1 MRFSIVLFC
10 VLILVGGRISYS
22 QEKDIDYHA
31 MAESNHVFQLRDAV
45 VHSEAPL
52 FYRATVE
59 DSANR
64 TDQARNDLNEV
75 IRTAPHSKEVYEAH
89 ALLANHYFMRGLYR
103 RALLEIQ
110 SLAAEKPDSQEIRN
124 SISTDLNPPFAAA
137 FPDLMKTGQK
147 HSDNITGVGGSNSYD
162 SILLPSATLQI
173 GGYDVT
179 LKPAHVF
186 TTHGLGWSAGNLGID
201 LLNQGHSITL
211 DFHAMTL
218 ELR

>member
-1 MRFSIVLFC
+1 MIPPAAFPTVATPTSAAAVTNKLPPNVRPARAPVAAPPTP
-10 VLILVGGRISYS
+10 Y
-22 QEKDIDYHA
+22 A
-31 MAESNHVFQLRDAV
+31 AAVFQLTF
-45 VHSEAPL
+45 P
-52 FYRATVE
+52 F
-59 DSANR
+59 
-64 TDQARNDLNEV
+64 
-75 IRTAPHSKEVYEAH
+75 
-89 ALLANHYFMRGLYR
+89 
-103 RALLEIQ
+103 EI
-110 SLAAEKPDSQEIRN
+110 SCEIAEPKNLTLDTG

-201 LLNQGHSITL
+201 LLNQGYSITL